1 MLRSVLEAA
10 DIVQYNQAM
19 RVWTGRMRL
28 VLAVAIAAAA
38 LGHHILMVTS
48 DSVGYG
54 ELEARLNE

>member
-1 MLRSVLEAA
+1 
-10 DIVQYNQAM
+10 
-19 RVWTGRMRL
+19 MRL